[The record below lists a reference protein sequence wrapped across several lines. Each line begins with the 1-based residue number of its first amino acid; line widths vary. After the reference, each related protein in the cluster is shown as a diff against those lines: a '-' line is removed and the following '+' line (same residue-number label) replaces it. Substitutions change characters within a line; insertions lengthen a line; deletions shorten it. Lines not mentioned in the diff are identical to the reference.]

1 MTATFKGIN
10 SLYYLHLHQFLLLF
24 TFTKFIIICQPISCM
39 PQKKLLQKLL
49 AGEHFSQEE
58 MTFCMNS
65 IMDGL
70 FSEIV
75 IAALLALLQ
84 KKGVTPVET
93 AGAYYSLMAKA
104 NTIELDEDAVD
115 TCGTGGDH
123 AGTFN
128 ISTTASIIANSA
140 GVLIAKHGNRSVTS
154 SCGSADV
161 LEALGFT
168 IDLPPEATKELFKQ
182 TGFAFLFAPLYHP
195 SMKRVANIR
204 RELGIRTIFN
214 ILGPLINPARA
225 KRQLVGVFNQELM
238 ELYTEVLVQTG
249 ARHAMIV
256 HAMTEEGIALD
267 EPSLNGPTHI
277 VEIQNGSVRKHTVY
291 PEEFGLT
298 RHALSEI
305 QGGARDENAL
315 IIHRILD
322 GSAPAA
328 HIDAALFTTAMA
340 CFVSGKAGSIHEGF
354 IMARKALES
363 GHTKNKFNEILKI
376 NAELTAKHRGPVN

>member
-1 MTATFKGIN
+1 
-10 SLYYLHLHQFLLLF
+10 
-24 TFTKFIIICQPISCM
+24 M

-75 IAALLALLQ
+75 IAAMLALLQ
-84 KKGVTPVET
+84 KKGVTPPET
-93 AGAYYSLMAKA
+93 AGAYYGLMAKA
-104 NTIELDEDAVD
+104 NTIELNEDAVD

-140 GVLIAKHGNRSVTS
+140 GVRIAKHGNRSVTS

-168 IDLPPEATKELFKQ
+168 IDLPPEATKELFEQ

-195 SMKRVANIR
+195 SMKKVAHIR

-225 KRQLVGVFNQELM
+225 KRQLVGVFNRELM
-238 ELYTEVLVQTG
+238 KLYAEVLLQTG

-277 VEIQNGSVRKHTVY
+277 IEIENGNVSEHTVY

-298 RHALSEI
+298 RHTLSEI
-305 QGGARDENAL
+305 QGGERDENAR
-315 IIHRILD
+315 IIRRILD
-322 GSAPAA
+322 GSAPTA
-328 HIDAALFTTAMA
+328 HLDAALFTTAMA
-340 CFVSGKAGSIHEGF
+340 CYVSGRAASINEGF
-354 IMARKALES
+354 IMARGTLES
-363 GHTKNKFNEILKI
+363 GHSERKFNEILKI
-376 NAELTAKHRGPVN
+376 NAELSLKHRAAIN

>member
-1 MTATFKGIN
+1 
-10 SLYYLHLHQFLLLF
+10 
-24 TFTKFIIICQPISCM
+24 M

-70 FSEIV
+70 FSGIV
-75 IAALLALLQ
+75 IAAMLALLQ
-84 KKGVTPVET
+84 KKGVTPTET

-104 NTIELDEDAVD
+104 STIELDEDAVD

-140 GVLIAKHGNRSVTS
+140 GVRIAKHGNRSVTS

-168 IDLPPEATKELFKQ
+168 IDLTPEATKELFEQ

-195 SMKRVANIR
+195 SMKKVAHIR

-214 ILGPLINPARA
+214 ILGPLINPAGA
-225 KRQLVGVFNQELM
+225 KRQLVGVFNRELM
-238 ELYTEVLVQTG
+238 ELYTEVLIQTG

-256 HAMTEEGIALD
+256 HGMTEEGIALD

-277 VEIQNGSVRKHTVY
+277 IEIQNGRVRELTVY

-305 QGGARDENAL
+305 RGGNRDENAL
-315 IIHRILD
+315 IIRRILD

-328 HIDAALFTTAMA
+328 HINATLFTTAMT
-340 CFVSGKAGSIHEGF
+340 CHVSGKAASIHEGF
-354 IMARKALES
+354 IMAREALES
-363 GHTKNKFNEILKI
+363 GHSEKKFNEILKI
-376 NAELTAKHRGPVN
+376 TAALSAKYPSVIN

>member
-1 MTATFKGIN
+1 
-10 SLYYLHLHQFLLLF
+10 
-24 TFTKFIIICQPISCM
+24 M

-49 AGEHFSQEE
+49 AEEHFSQEE

-65 IMDGL
+65 IMDGV
-70 FSEIV
+70 FSDIV

-84 KKGVTPVET
+84 KKGVTPAEA
-93 AGAYYSLMAKA
+93 AGAYYSLIAKA
-104 NTIELDEDAVD
+104 NTIVLDEDAID

-140 GVLIAKHGNRSVTS
+140 GVPVAKHGNRSVTS

-168 IDLPPEATKELFKQ
+168 IDLSPEATTELFRQ

-195 SMKRVANIR
+195 SMKKVAHIR

-225 KRQLVGVFNQELM
+225 KRQLVGVFNPELM

-249 ARHAMIV
+249 ARHALIV

-277 VEIQNGSVRKHTVY
+277 VEILNGSVTRHTLY

-298 RHALSEI
+298 RHSLLSI
-305 QGGARDENAL
+305 QGGDWNENAL
-315 IIHRILD
+315 IIRRILD

-340 CFVSGKAGSIHEGF
+340 CYVSGKSCCINEGF
-354 IMARKALES
+354 ILAKEALES
-363 GHTKNKFNEILKI
+363 GHTKKKFDEILKL
-376 NAELTAKHRGPVN
+376 NAELAGKQSVSGN

>member
-1 MTATFKGIN
+1 
-10 SLYYLHLHQFLLLF
+10 
-24 TFTKFIIICQPISCM
+24 M

-49 AGEHFSQEE
+49 ASEDFSQEE

-65 IMDGL
+65 IMDGF

-75 IAALLALLQ
+75 IAAMLALLQ
-84 KKGVTPVET
+84 KKGVTPAEA
-93 AGAYYSLMAKA
+93 AGAYYSLIARA
-104 NTIELDEDAVD
+104 SVIELDDDAVD

-140 GVLIAKHGNRSVTS
+140 GVRIAKHGNRSVTS

-168 IDLPPEATKELFKQ
+168 IDLPPEATKELFQQ

-195 SMKRVANIR
+195 SMKKVAPVR

-214 ILGPLINPARA
+214 ILGPLINPAKA
-225 KRQLVGVFNQELM
+225 KRQLVGVFTRELM
-238 ELYTEVLVQTG
+238 ELYAEVLLQTG
-249 ARHAMIV
+249 ARHALIV

-277 VEIQNGSVRKHTVY
+277 IEIEHGSFKRYTIY

-298 RHALSEI
+298 RHALTEI
-305 QGGARDENAL
+305 QGGSRDDNAL
-315 IIHRILD
+315 IIRRILD

-328 HIDAALFTTAMA
+328 HLDAALFTTAMA
-340 CFVSGKAGSIHEGF
+340 CHVSGKAATINEGF
-354 IMARKALES
+354 LMAKKALES
-363 GHTKNKFNEILKI
+363 GQAEKQWHEILKI
-376 NAELTAKHRGPVN
+376 NAELSLKYRQAIN

>member
-1 MTATFKGIN
+1 
-10 SLYYLHLHQFLLLF
+10 
-24 TFTKFIIICQPISCM
+24 M
-39 PQKKLLQKLL
+39 PQKILLQKLL
-49 AGEHFSQEE
+49 AGDDFSQEE

-70 FSEIV
+70 FSDIV
-75 IAALLALLQ
+75 IAALLALQQ
-84 KKGVTPVET
+84 KKGVSPAEA

-104 NTIELDEDAVD
+104 STIELDDDAVD

-140 GVLIAKHGNRSVTS
+140 GVRIAKHGNRSVTS

-168 IDLPPEATKELFKQ
+168 IDLPPEATKELFQQ

-195 SMKRVANIR
+195 SMKRVAPVR

-225 KRQLVGVFNQELM
+225 KRQLVGVFNRELM
-238 ELYTEVLVQTG
+238 ELYAEVLLQTG

-256 HAMTEEGIALD
+256 HAMTEEGTALD

-277 VEIQNGSVRKHTVY
+277 IEIQNGSFKRYTVY

-298 RHALSEI
+298 RHALAEI
-305 QGGARDENAL
+305 QGGKRDENAL
-315 IIHRILD
+315 IIRRILD
-322 GSAPAA
+322 GSAPTA
-328 HIDAALFTTAMA
+328 HINAALFTTAMA
-340 CFVSGKAGSIHEGF
+340 CHVSGKTATINDGF
-354 IMARKALES
+354 IVAREALES
-363 GHTKNKFNEILKI
+363 GQSEKKWHKILKI
-376 NAELTAKHRGPVN
+376 NAELSRQYRPAIN

>member
-1 MTATFKGIN
+1 
-10 SLYYLHLHQFLLLF
+10 
-24 TFTKFIIICQPISCM
+24 M

-75 IAALLALLQ
+75 IAAMLALLQ
-84 KKGVTPVET
+84 KKGVTPTET

-104 NTIELDEDAVD
+104 STIELDEDAVD

-140 GVLIAKHGNRSVTS
+140 GVRIAKHGNRSVTS

-168 IDLPPEATKELFKQ
+168 IDLTPEATKELFEQ

-195 SMKRVANIR
+195 SMKKVAHIR

-214 ILGPLINPARA
+214 ILGPLINPAGA
-225 KRQLVGVFNQELM
+225 KRQLVGVFNRELM
-238 ELYTEVLVQTG
+238 ELYTEVLIQTG

-256 HAMTEEGIALD
+256 HGMTEEGIALD

-277 VEIQNGSVRKHTVY
+277 IEIQNGRVRELTVH

-305 QGGARDENAL
+305 RGGNRDENAL
-315 IIHRILD
+315 IIRRILD

-328 HIDAALFTTAMA
+328 HINATLFTTAMT
-340 CFVSGKAGSIHEGF
+340 CHVSGKAASIHEGF
-354 IMARKALES
+354 IMAREALES
-363 GHTKNKFNEILKI
+363 GHSEKTFNEILKI
-376 NAELTAKHRGPVN
+376 NAALSAKYPSVIN

>member
-1 MTATFKGIN
+1 M
-10 SLYYLHLHQFLLLF
+10 
-24 TFTKFIIICQPISCM
+24 
-39 PQKKLLQKLL
+39 L
-49 AGEHFSQEE
+49 AGEDFSQEE
-58 MTFCMNS
+58 MKFCMNS
-65 IMDGL
+65 IMDGF

-75 IAALLALLQ
+75 IAAMLALLQ
-84 KKGVTPVET
+84 KKGVTPAEA

-104 NTIELDEDAVD
+104 SIIELDDDAVD

-140 GVLIAKHGNRSVTS
+140 GVRIAKHGNRSVTS

-168 IDLPPEATKELFKQ
+168 IDLPAEATKELFQQ

-195 SMKRVANIR
+195 SMKKVAPVR

-225 KRQLVGVFNQELM
+225 KRQLVGVFTRELM
-238 ELYTEVLVQTG
+238 ELYGEVLMQTG
-249 ARHAMIV
+249 ARHALIV

-277 VEIQNGSVRKHTVY
+277 IEIQNGSFKRYTVY

-298 RHALSEI
+298 RHALTEI
-305 QGGARDENAL
+305 KGGERDDNAL
-315 IIHRILD
+315 IIRRILD

-328 HIDAALFTTAMA
+328 HLNAALFTTAMA
-340 CFVSGKAGSIHEGF
+340 CHVSGKAATINDGF
-354 IMARKALES
+354 VMAREALES
-363 GHTKNKFNEILKI
+363 GKSEKKWDEILKI
-376 NAELTAKHRGPVN
+376 NDELSKKYRPAIN

>member
-1 MTATFKGIN
+1 
-10 SLYYLHLHQFLLLF
+10 
-24 TFTKFIIICQPISCM
+24 M

-49 AGEHFSQEE
+49 AEDNFSQEQ

-65 IMDGL
+65 IMDGQ

-84 KKGVTPVET
+84 KKGVTSNEAT
-93 AGAYYSLMAKA
+93 GAYYSLMEKA
-104 NTIELDEDAVD
+104 VPIVLDDNAVD

-140 GVLIAKHGNRSVTS
+140 GVQIAKHGNRSVTS

-161 LEALGFT
+161 LEALGFA
-168 IDLPPEATKELFKQ
+168 IDLPPEATKELFEQ

-195 SMKRVANIR
+195 SMKKVAHIR

-214 ILGPLINPARA
+214 ILGPLINPAGA
-225 KRQLVGVFNQELM
+225 KRQLVGVFNKELM
-238 ELYTEVLVQTG
+238 ELYTEVLLQIGT
-249 ARHAMIV
+249 RHAMVV
-256 HAMTEEGIALD
+256 HSMTEEGIALD

-277 VEIQNGSVRKHTVY
+277 IEIQNGSVARHTVY
-291 PEEFGLT
+291 PEDFGLN

-305 QGGARDENAL
+305 QGGNRDENAL
-315 IIHRILD
+315 IIRNIID

-328 HIDAALFTTAMA
+328 YIDAAIFTTAMA
-340 CFVSGKAGSIHEGF
+340 CYISGKSPCINDGF
-354 IMARKALES
+354 ILAKESLES
-363 GHTKNKFNEILKI
+363 GYTRKKFNEILKI
-376 NAELTAKHRGPVN
+376 NAELSARYRVAAN

>member
-1 MTATFKGIN
+1 
-10 SLYYLHLHQFLLLF
+10 
-24 TFTKFIIICQPISCM
+24 M

-49 AGEHFSQEE
+49 AGEDFSQEE

-75 IAALLALLQ
+75 IAAMLALLQ
-84 KKGVTPVET
+84 KKGATATET
-93 AGAYYSLMAKA
+93 AGAYYGLMAKA
-104 NTIELDEDAVD
+104 NIIELDEDAVD

-140 GVLIAKHGNRSVTS
+140 GVHIAKHGNRSVTS

-168 IDLPPEATKELFKQ
+168 IDLPPKATKELFQQ

-195 SMKRVANIR
+195 SMKIVAHIR

-214 ILGPLINPARA
+214 MLGPLINPAKA
-225 KRQLVGVFNQELM
+225 KRQLVGVFNRELM

-249 ARHAMIV
+249 TSHTIIV

-267 EPSLNGPTHI
+267 EPSLNGPTHLI
-277 VEIQNGSVRKHTVY
+277 EIENGSFKRYTVY
-291 PEEFGLT
+291 PEEFGLE
-298 RHALSEI
+298 RHALAEI
-305 QGGARDENAL
+305 QGGERDDNAL
-315 IIHRILD
+315 IIRRVLD

-328 HIDAALFTTAMA
+328 HINAALFTTAMA
-340 CFVSGKAGSIHEGF
+340 CHVSGKAASINDGL
-354 IMARKALES
+354 IMARAALES
-363 GHTKNKFNEILKI
+363 GQSEKKFNEILKI
-376 NAELTAKHRGPVN
+376 NAELSRKYRPATN

>member
-1 MTATFKGIN
+1 
-10 SLYYLHLHQFLLLF
+10 
-24 TFTKFIIICQPISCM
+24 M

-49 AGEHFSQEE
+49 AGEHCSQEE

-75 IAALLALLQ
+75 IAAILALLQ
-84 KKGVTPVET
+84 KKGVTSAEAT
-93 AGAYYSLMAKA
+93 GAYFSLIEKA
-104 NTIELDEDAVD
+104 NIIALDDDAVD

-168 IDLPPEATKELFKQ
+168 IDLPPEATKELFQQ

-195 SMKRVANIR
+195 SMKRVAHIR

-225 KRQLVGVFNQELM
+225 KRQLVGVFNRELM
-238 ELYTEVLVQTG
+238 ELYAEVLVQTG
-249 ARHAMIV
+249 ARHALIV
-256 HAMTEEGIALD
+256 HSMTEEGIALD
-267 EPSLNGPTHI
+267 EPSLNGPTHVI
-277 VEIQNGSVRKHTVY
+277 EILNGDVTRHTLY

-298 RHALSEI
+298 RRALSEI
-305 QGGARDENAL
+305 QGGGKDENAL
-315 IIHRILD
+315 IIRRILD

-328 HIDAALFTTAMA
+328 HLDAALFTTAMA
-340 CFVSGKAGSIHEGF
+340 CYVSGKAVCINDGF
-354 IMARKALES
+354 IMAKNALES
-363 GHTKNKFNEILKI
+363 GHSEKKFNEILKI
-376 NAELTAKHRGPVN
+376 NAELSMKYRPIIN

>member
-1 MTATFKGIN
+1 
-10 SLYYLHLHQFLLLF
+10 
-24 TFTKFIIICQPISCM
+24 M

-49 AGEHFSQEE
+49 AGEHLSLEE

-65 IMDGL
+65 IMDGH

-75 IAALLALLQ
+75 IAALLALQQ
-84 KKGVTPVET
+84 KNGITPNET
-93 AGAYYSLMAKA
+93 AGAYYSLMEKA
-104 NTIELDEDAVD
+104 NTIVLDEDAVD

-123 AGTFN
+123 AGTYN

-140 GVLIAKHGNRSVTS
+140 GIPIAKHGNRSVTS

-168 IDLPPEATKELFKQ
+168 IDLPPEATIELFRQ

-214 ILGPLINPARA
+214 ILGPLINPART

-238 ELYTEVLVQTG
+238 ELYSEVFVQTG
-249 ARHAMIV
+249 VRHALIV

-267 EPSLNGPTHI
+267 EPSLNGATHVI
-277 VEIQNGSVRKHTVY
+277 DIKNGSVTRSTLY
-291 PEEFGLT
+291 PEDFGLT
-298 RHALSEI
+298 RHPLSAI
-305 QGGARDENAL
+305 QGGKKDENAL
-315 IIHRILD
+315 IIRRILD
-322 GSAPAA
+322 GSAPKA
-328 HIDAALFTTAMA
+328 HVDAALFTTAMA
-340 CFVSGKAGSIHEGF
+340 CYVSGKAATIDAGF
-354 IMARKALES
+354 TMAREALES
-363 GHTKNKFNEILKI
+363 GHSESRFNEILRV
-376 NAELTAKHRGPVN
+376 NAELSGKQRPGFN

>member
-1 MTATFKGIN
+1 MGIN
-10 SLYYLHLHQFLLLF
+10 ALYYLYLHQFLLLF
-24 TFTKFIIICQPISCM
+24 TFTKFATICQPIRFM

-49 AGEHFSQEE
+49 AGEDFSQEE
-58 MTFCMNS
+58 MTLCMNG

-70 FSEIV
+70 FSEMV
-75 IAALLALLQ
+75 IAAMLALLQ
-84 KKGVTPVET
+84 KKGVTPTET
-93 AGAYYSLMAKA
+93 AGAYFSLMEKA
-104 NTIELDEDAVD
+104 NTIELDENAVD

-140 GVLIAKHGNRSVTS
+140 GVRIAKHGNRSVTS

-168 IDLPPEATKELFKQ
+168 IDLPPEATKELFQ
-182 TGFAFLFAPLYHP
+182 ETGFAFLFAPLYHP
-195 SMKRVANIR
+195 SMKKVAHIR

-225 KRQLVGVFNQELM
+225 KRQLVGVFNRELM
-238 ELYTEVLVQTG
+238 ELYTEVLLQTG

-277 VEIQNGSVRKHTVY
+277 VEIHKGSVTEHTVY
-291 PEEFGLT
+291 PEDFGLE
-298 RHALSEI
+298 RRALSEI
-305 QGGARDENAL
+305 QGGERNENAR
-315 IIHRILD
+315 IIRQILD
-322 GSAPAA
+322 GTAPAA
-328 HIDAALFTTAMA
+328 HLDAALYTTAMA
-340 CFVSGKAGSIHEGF
+340 CYVSGKARCIDDGLDKAKE
-354 IMARKALES
+354 ALES
-363 GHTKNKFNEILKI
+363 GQSEKKFNEILKI
-376 NAELTAKHRGPVN
+376 NAELSRKYRPVVN

>member
-1 MTATFKGIN
+1 
-10 SLYYLHLHQFLLLF
+10 
-24 TFTKFIIICQPISCM
+24 M

-49 AGEHFSQEE
+49 AGEDFSQEE
-58 MTFCMNS
+58 MKFCMNS
-65 IMDGL
+65 IMDAH
-70 FSEIV
+70 FSEMV
-75 IAALLALLQ
+75 IAAMLALLQ
-84 KKGVTPVET
+84 KKGVTPAEA

-104 NTIELDEDAVD
+104 SVIELDEDSVD

-140 GVLIAKHGNRSVTS
+140 GVRIAKHGNRSVTS

-168 IDLPPEATKELFKQ
+168 IDLPPEATKELFQQ

-195 SMKRVANIR
+195 SMKKVAHIR

-225 KRQLVGVFNQELM
+225 KRQLVGVFTRELM
-238 ELYTEVLVQTG
+238 ELYAEVLIKTG
-249 ARHAMIV
+249 TRHALIV

-267 EPSLNGPTHI
+267 EPSLNGPTHL
-277 VEIQNGSVRKHTVY
+277 VEIENGSFKRYTVY
-291 PEEFGLT
+291 PEEFGLKH
-298 RHALSEI
+298 HALAEI
-305 QGGARDENAL
+305 QGGERDDNAL
-315 IIHRILD
+315 IIRRILD

-328 HIDAALFTTAMA
+328 HLNAALFTTAMA
-340 CFVSGKAGSIHEGF
+340 CYVSGKAASVSGGF
-354 IMARKALES
+354 IMAREALES
-363 GHTKNKFNEILKI
+363 GKSEKKWNEILKI
-376 NAELTAKHRGPVN
+376 NTELSQKYRPGVN

>member
-1 MTATFKGIN
+1 
-10 SLYYLHLHQFLLLF
+10 
-24 TFTKFIIICQPISCM
+24 M

-49 AGEHFSQEE
+49 AGENFSQDE

-65 IMDGL
+65 IMDGH

-75 IAALLALLQ
+75 IAAMLVLLQ
-84 KKGVTPVET
+84 KKGVTPAEA

-104 NTIELDEDAVD
+104 NTIELNEDAVD

-161 LEALGFT
+161 LEALGFV
-168 IDLPPEATKELFKQ
+168 IDLPPEATKELFDR

-195 SMKRVANIR
+195 SMKKVAHIR
-204 RELGIRTIFN
+204 RELAIRTIFN

-225 KRQLVGVFNQELM
+225 KRQLVGVFNPELM
-238 ELYTEVLVQTG
+238 ELYTDVLLQTET
-249 ARHAMIV
+249 RHAMVI
-256 HAMTEEGIALD
+256 HSMTEEGIALD
-267 EPSLNGPTHI
+267 EPSLNGPTYI
-277 VEIQNGSVRKHTVY
+277 IEIQNGSVSRHTVH
-291 PEEFGLT
+291 PEDFGIT

-305 QGGARDENAL
+305 QGGDRDENAL
-315 IIHRILD
+315 IIRKILD
-322 GSAPAA
+322 GSAPTAQL
-328 HIDAALFTTAMA
+328 DAALFTAAMA
-340 CFVSGKAGSIHEGF
+340 CYVAGKALCINDGF
-354 IMARKALES
+354 SMAKEALES
-363 GHTKNKFNEILKI
+363 GYTGKKFHDILNV
-376 NAELTAKHRGPVN
+376 NAELAARYTLAVN